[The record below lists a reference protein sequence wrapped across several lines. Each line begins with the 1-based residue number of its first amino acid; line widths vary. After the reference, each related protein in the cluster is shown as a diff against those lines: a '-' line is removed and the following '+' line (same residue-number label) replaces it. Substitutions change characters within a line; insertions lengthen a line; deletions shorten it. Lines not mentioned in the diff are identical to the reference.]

1 MQNYRMLNG
10 TINYIDGSKERI
22 IEKWMSDNQITTLF
36 AKYEI
41 GKEYFSKNI
50 ASHLFDIVVENIKT
64 GSKTTDYDGL
74 NRLITFVNAKMIK
87 FHELI
92 PLKDSFFWALTDTMY
107 GDGMLS
113 KKVFDELY
121 IIFIG
126 IYKEASEYI
135 LSKSIDFQAVYEA
148 EGQKNFRLLNE
159 YKKAVD
165 EGNIVSK
172 TNPKGIITYVNKQ
185 FCMISGYREEELIG
199 KSHNIVR
206 HPDMPRSA
214 FKDMWE
220 TIKEKKTWKGTVKN
234 LKKDGG
240 TYIVDTT
247 IVPITD
253 VDGDIVEFI
262 GIRHDITEFETAK
275 EQLRT
280 LNFAMK
286 KKVNELYGMTQ
297 NLEQQ
302 ATTDTLTGI
311 YNRYKFNELCDIEVK
326 KSKTNGSAL
335 SLIIF
340 DIDKFKEIND
350 TYGHQAGDKALI
362 DVVHIVSHNI
372 VSGSIFARWGGEEF
386 VILLPSQSTVAA
398 VETAERLRIEIER
411 NCFEE
416 IGSITVSFGVS
427 EFESIDEGEDLLKKA
442 DEALYLAK
450 RNGRNRVEVF
460 I

>member
-1 MQNYRMLNG
+1 MQNNQMLNH
-10 TINYIDGSKERI
+10 IMDCIDSQKEPI
-22 IEKWMSDNQITTLF
+22 IDRWMADNALSALF
-36 AKYEI
+36 AKYEVS
-41 GKEYFSKNI
+41 KEYFAKHI
-50 ASHLFDIVVENIKT
+50 ASQLFDMVVESIKT
-64 GSKTTDYDGL
+64 GIKATDYDGL
-74 NRLITFVNAKMIK
+74 SRLITFANAKAIK
-87 FHELI
+87 FHQLI
-92 PLKDSFFWALTDTMY
+92 LLKDALFFAIVDVMY
-107 GDGMLS
+107 ARGVFS
-113 KKVFDELY
+113 KKAFDELSA
-121 IIFIG
+121 IFSEIH
-126 IYKEASEYI
+126 KEVSEYI
-135 LSKSIDFQAVYEA
+135 LSKNVDFKAVYEL

-165 EGNIVSK
+165 ESNIVSK

-185 FCMISGYREEELIG
+185 FCMISGYREDELIG

-214 FKDMWE
+214 FKEMWE
-220 TIKEKKTWKGTVKN
+220 TIKEKKTWKGVVKN

-262 GIRHDITEFETAK
+262 GIRHDITELETAK
-275 EQLRT
+275 DQLRT

-302 ATTDTLTGI
+302 ATIDTLTGI
-311 YNRYKFNELCDIEVK
+311 YNRNKFNELCEAEIK
-326 KSKTNGSAL
+326 KSKTSGSSL

-350 TYGHQAGDKALI
+350 TYGHQAGDRALM
-362 DVVHIVSHNI
+362 DVVNIVSHNI
-372 VSGSIFARWGGEEF
+372 ATGSVFARWGGEEF
-386 VILLPSQSTVAA
+386 VILLPSMSAVAA
-398 VETAERLRIEIER
+398 VETAERLRLEIER
-411 NCFEE
+411 SIFEE

-427 EFESIDEGEDLLKKA
+427 ELEGIDESEDLLKKA